1 MAQDMVQWWALVNM
15 VTKSLDST
23 EGRESGDQLS

>member
-1 MAQDMVQWWALVNM
+1 MAQDRIQWWAFVNR
-15 VTKSLDST
+15 VTKPLDST